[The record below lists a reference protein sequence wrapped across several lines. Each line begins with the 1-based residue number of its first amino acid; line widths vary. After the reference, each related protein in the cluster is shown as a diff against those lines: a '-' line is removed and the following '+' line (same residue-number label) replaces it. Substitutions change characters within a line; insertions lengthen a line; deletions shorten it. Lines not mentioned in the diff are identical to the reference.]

1 LLDHRLPLNDDVP
14 VICSFNLPSSVPVDR
29 NPKKHHPYLPRKN
42 EIIIIIIIIIIRI
55 IPNENSGKKKKREIS
70 FKC

>member
-42 EIIIIIIIIIIRI
+42 EIILIITIII
-55 IPNENSGKKKKREIS
+55 IPNENSGKKKKKRDS
-70 FKC
+70 KC

>member
-42 EIIIIIIIIIIRI
+42 EIIIIIIIIRI
-55 IPNENSGKKKKREIS
+55 IPNENSGKKKRERD
-70 FKC
+70 FL

>member
-42 EIIIIIIIIIIRI
+42 EIIIIIIIRI